1 MAAVSQLFEGMH
13 MPDYVGDEIDDL
25 IDQVSGVGAVAR
37 AKAPGNAQMAR
48 SSRDVGKRAP
58 LGFGTYSLATLAS
71 TTLTTRVQR
80 AFAADR
86 LLITS
91 SALGI
96 TVTSIKVGDE
106 EQVLGGGVPAELYGP
121 TAMADSKADDFT
133 PSPGGID
140 FSITLNNTSGASIVG
155 AVGMK
160 GYVKR

>member
-1 MAAVSQLFEGMH
+1 MP
-13 MPDYVGDEIDDL
+13 PDYVGDEIDDL
-25 IDQVSGVGAVAR
+25 IDQVSGIGAVQKAAA
-37 AKAPGNAQMAR
+37 AKSQNMAR
-48 SSRDVGKRAP
+48 SSREIGKRAP
-58 LGFGTYSLATLAS
+58 LGFGTYLLATLAS

-86 LLITS
+86 LLVTS

-96 TVTSIKVGDE
+96 TITSIKVGDE

-121 TAMADSKADDFT
+121 SAMADSKADDFT

-140 FSITLNNTSGASIVG
+140 FSITLNNTSAASISG